1 LWQLTE
7 NQDWFAHTM
16 NHSTFVQH
24 KLYLVVLLLL
34 VFMLAACGG
43 QPTATEEAADEP
55 TAVEATEEAADE
67 PTNEPEPTTEPTVP
81 PVAAGVAA
89 DTFPCAASVI
99 ASEQSVLRIGYREP
113 TSDESLGIG
122 AARPNTPLRI
132 DEMTEFEGVIWYRT
146 ANPQTNLF
154 FGWVKAEFVN
164 LSEECLAGGAAG
176 DSEATEASDEAT
188 EEATEASDEP
198 TEEATEESD

>member
-1 LWQLTE
+1 
-7 NQDWFAHTM
+7 M

-24 KLYLVVLLLL
+24 KLYLVGLLLL

-43 QPTATEEAADEP
+43 QPTATEEPAAEEP
-55 TAVEATEEAADE
+55 TAVEATEEAATEEAAEE
-67 PTNEPEPTTEPTVP
+67 PTNEPEPTTEPEPTVP

-89 DTFPCAASVI
+89 DTFPCAATVI
-99 ASEQSVLRIGYREP
+99 DSEQSVLRVGYREP

-122 AARPNTPLRI
+122 AARPNTPLRL
-132 DEMTEFEGVIWYRT
+132 DEMTEFEGGIWYRT

-164 LSEECLAGGAAG
+164 LSEECLAGGAEG
-176 DSEATEASDEAT
+176 DS
-188 EEATEASDEP
+188 EATEASDEP

>member
-1 LWQLTE
+1 
-7 NQDWFAHTM
+7 M
-16 NHSTFVQH
+16 NHSTFVHH
-24 KLYLVVLLLL
+24 KLYLVGLLLL

-55 TAVEATEEAADE
+55 TAIEATEEAADE
-67 PTNEPEPTTEPTVP
+67 PTAVETTDEPDTEPTTA

-89 DTFPCAASVI
+89 DTFPCAATVI
-99 ASEQSVLRIGYREP
+99 DSEQSVLRIGYREP

-122 AARPNTPLRI
+122 AARPNTPLRL
-132 DEMTEFEGVIWYRT
+132 DEMTEFEGGIWYRT

-164 LSEECLAGGAAG
+164 LSEECLAGGTEG
-176 DSEATEASDEAT
+176 DSEATEVSDEAT
-188 EEATEASDEP
+188 AEATETSAEA